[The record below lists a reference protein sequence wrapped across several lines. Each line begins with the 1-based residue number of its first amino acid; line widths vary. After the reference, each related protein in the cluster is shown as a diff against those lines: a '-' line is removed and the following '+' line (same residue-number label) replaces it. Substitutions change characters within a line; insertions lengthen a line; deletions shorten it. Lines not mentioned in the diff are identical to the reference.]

1 MVNAFWMMSS
11 TGRVAAGKLALDE
24 VFRIAASGAGY
35 PRGYLYGTA
44 FRVPYHSVSPLRM
57 SYTAVIIKGKKR
69 H

>member
-1 MVNAFWMMSS
+1 MSS

-35 PRGYLYGTA
+35 PPPRGYLYGTT
-44 FRVPYHSVSPLRM
+44 FRVPNHSVSPLRM

>member
-1 MVNAFWMMSS
+1 MSS

-35 PRGYLYGTA
+35 RPPQ
-44 FRVPYHSVSPLRM
+44 RVPVRDNIQGPEPQCESSEDELHS
-57 SYTAVIIKGKKR
+57 GD